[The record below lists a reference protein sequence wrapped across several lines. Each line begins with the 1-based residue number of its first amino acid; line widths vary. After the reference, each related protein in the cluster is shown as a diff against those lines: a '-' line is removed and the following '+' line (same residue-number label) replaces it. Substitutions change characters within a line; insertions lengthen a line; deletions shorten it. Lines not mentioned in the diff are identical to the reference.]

1 MVLGSTDSMQR
12 PAERRRC
19 SVSDLQHQS
28 RMFIE
33 DVYGTGPRTVGHPSH
48 DDRPRTPK
56 DMIGDI
62 AWRYLSIVDSDDL
75 NPRTPVS
82 FIVGDLEAAL
92 HAAFHA
98 GRLFAKEN
106 P

>member
-1 MVLGSTDSMQR
+1 MLIAHRLQ
-12 PAERRRC
+12 RRRC

-56 DMIGDI
+56 EMIGDI

-98 GRLFAKEN
+98 GRLYAKEN

>member
-1 MVLGSTDSMQR
+1 M
-12 PAERRRC
+12 
-19 SVSDLQHQS
+19 SDLQHQS